1 MVSPFLLIME
11 KKVERKIFIGD
22 VNPVEL
28 LGVNDSNLKFLK
40 SRTSAQ
46 ILVKG
51 DEVQLRGNEEEVSL
65 IERII
70 LLLKEEIKKRGNI
83 GEGEAKEIMKWELE
97 HKTVNADSGE
107 GNFIITPKKRIELKT
122 PNQRKYI
129 ELIEKNDIVV
139 AIGPAG
145 TGKTFLAVAAAINFL
160 RRNLVERIILT
171 RPAVEAGESLG
182 FLPGD
187 FQEKINPYLTPLY
200 DALYAL
206 LPPETIKRYIDTR
219 VIEIAPLA
227 YMRGR
232 TFSDAFVILDE
243 AQNSKAVQMKMF
255 LTRLGPRSKLVL
267 TGDITQIDLPAH
279 ETSGLVEIQKV
290 LKGIEGIAFIYFTS
304 EDVIRH
310 GLVKEI
316 VEAYERFEKA
326 KNSKAEEE

>member
-1 MVSPFLLIME
+1 MDKIE
-11 KKVERKIFIGD
+11 KTIFIGD

-28 LGVNDSNLKFLK
+28 LGVNDANLNFLRSK
-40 SRTSAQ
+40 TNAQ
-46 ILVKG
+46 IIVRG
-51 DEVQLRGNEEEVSL
+51 DELKLKGPKNEVEL
-65 IERII
+65 IEKVIAI
-70 LLLKEEIKKRGNI
+70 LKQEIKKRGKI
-83 GEGEAKEIMKWELE
+83 EEGEIRDLMKWEFE
-97 HKTVNADSGE
+97 HKTYEKQEIAGD
-107 GNFIITPKKRIELKT
+107 FIITPKKRIELKT
-122 PNQRKYI
+122 PNQRDYI
-129 ELIEKNDIVV
+129 KLIEENDIVV

-160 RRNLVERIILT
+160 RKNLVERIILT

-267 TGDITQIDLPAH
+267 TGDITQIDLPNH
-279 ETSGLVEIQKV
+279 ETSGLVEIQNI
-290 LKGIEGIAFIYFTS
+290 LKGIKGIAFIYFTS

-316 VEAYERFEKA
+316 VEAYEKFEKSR
-326 KNSKAEEE
+326 NSKDKKEGE

>member
-1 MVSPFLLIME
+1 ME
-11 KKVERKIFIGD
+11 KVEKIIFIGD
-22 VNPVEL
+22 INPVEF
-28 LGVNDSNLKFLK
+28 LGVNDANLKFLK
-40 SRTSAQ
+40 SRTSTE
-46 ILVKG
+46 IIVRG
-51 DEVQLRGNEEEVSL
+51 DELRLRGSPEEVEL
-65 IERII
+65 VAKVIYI
-70 LLLKEEIKKRGNI
+70 LKEEIKRRHKME
-83 GEGEAKEIMKWELE
+83 EGEIREIMKWELE
-97 HKTVNADSGE
+97 HARSRDEDSKS
-107 GNFIITPKKRIELKT
+107 FLVTPKKRIELKT
-122 PNQRKYI
+122 PNQREYI
-129 ELIEKNDIVV
+129 RLIDENDIVV

-145 TGKTFLAVAAAINFL
+145 TGKTFLAVAAAINYL
-160 RRNLVERIILT
+160 RKNLVERIILT

-206 LPPETIKRYIDTR
+206 LPAETIKRYIDTR

-243 AQNSKAVQMKMF
+243 AQNTKAVQMKMF

-267 TGDITQIDLPAH
+267 TGDITQIDLPGH
-279 ETSGLVEIQKV
+279 ETSGLVEIQSV
-290 LKGIEGIAFIYFTS
+290 LKGINGIAFIYFTS

-316 VEAYERFEKA
+316 VEAYEKFENKSVV
-326 KNSKAEEE
+326 KKEKGKEG

>member
-1 MVSPFLLIME
+1 ME
-11 KKVERKIFIGD
+11 KIEKTIFIGD

-28 LGVNDSNLKFLK
+28 LGVNDANLNFLRSK
-40 SRTSAQ
+40 TNAQ
-46 ILVKG
+46 IIVRG
-51 DEVQLRGNEEEVSL
+51 DELKLKGPRDEVEL
-65 IERII
+65 IEKVIAI
-70 LLLKEEIKKRGNI
+70 LKQEIKKRGKVE
-83 GEGEAKEIMKWELE
+83 EGEIRDLMKWEFE
-97 HKTVNADSGE
+97 HKTFEKPETE
-107 GNFIITPKKRIELKT
+107 GDFIITPKKKIELKT
-122 PNQRKYI
+122 PNQREYI
-129 ELIEKNDIVV
+129 RLIEENDIVV

-267 TGDITQIDLPAH
+267 TGDITQIDLPNH
-279 ETSGLVEIQKV
+279 ETSGLVEIQNI
-290 LKGIEGIAFIYFTS
+290 LKGIKGIAFIYFTS

-316 VEAYERFEKA
+316 VEAYEKYEKGR
-326 KNSKAEEE
+326 NSKDKKEGE